1 MITVKING
9 TDTQY
14 IKWLSAPHPIAPAIQ
29 THIQIPGG
37 DSLGLTLEV
46 ARDTLANLDE
56 LSARGMGELGTQALV
71 HHYEKK
77 A

>member
-1 MITVKING
+1 MRYLAKDLRIGVG
-9 TDTQY
+9 E
-14 IKWLSAPHPIAPAIQ
+14 A
-29 THIQIPGG
+29 